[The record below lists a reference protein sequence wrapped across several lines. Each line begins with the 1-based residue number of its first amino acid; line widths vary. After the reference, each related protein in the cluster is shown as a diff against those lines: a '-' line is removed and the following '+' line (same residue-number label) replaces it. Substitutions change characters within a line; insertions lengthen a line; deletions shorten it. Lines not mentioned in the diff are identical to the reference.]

1 MTCLLYVDCVA
12 GVAGDMLL
20 GALFDAGA
28 DSERVQAGLG
38 GLGVPGLALE
48 VTRAERHGLAAR
60 RVNVVAAADD
70 HAHRNWADVR
80 AIIERAGLP
89 PRARRRAQDTFRR
102 LAIAEAGV
110 HGTEPDAVHFHEV
123 GAVDALADVCGV
135 ALALEDLGV
144 DRLVCSPLPMGRG
157 VTTSAHG
164 RLPLPAPATVELLKH
179 VPLYGVELD
188 VELVTP
194 TGAALVAACAES
206 FGPLPAMR
214 VEAVGYGAGSRELLF
229 VPNVVR
235 VLLGVPAY
243 ENSDGGSSPVVL
255 IETNLD
261 DLLPELVP
269 DAVEQAVSAG
279 ALDVW
284 TSPAQMKKGRPG
296 VVLSAL
302 ARPAE
307 EPAVARALFAS
318 TSTLGLRVTTLRRWE
333 LDRSWEQVEVDG
345 ELVRVKVGRLD
356 GELVNVAPE
365 HDDCASVARGSG
377 RTTKAVWA
385 EAFAAAERLLVRDGA
400 A

>member
-1 MTCLLYVDCVA
+1 MTRLLYVDCVA

-20 GALFDAGA
+20 GALLDAGA
-28 DSERVQAGLG
+28 SHERVEAGLA
-38 GLGVPGLALE
+38 GLRVPGLALE
-48 VTRAERHGLAAR
+48 VTRTERHALAATQ
-60 RVNVVAAADD
+60 VGVVAADHD
-70 HAHRNWADVR
+70 HAHRSWADLRTIV
-80 AIIERAGLP
+80 EGAGLP
-89 PRARRRAQDTFRR
+89 PRARERAQETFRR
-102 LAIAEAGV
+102 LAFAEAGV

-123 GAVDALADVCGV
+123 GGVDALADVCGV

-144 DRLVCSPLPMGRG
+144 DRLMCSPLPMGRG
-157 VTTSAHG
+157 VITSAHG
-164 RLPLPAPATVELLKH
+164 RLPLPAPATLELLKGA
-179 VPLYGVELD
+179 PLYGVELD

-214 VEAVGYGAGSRELLF
+214 VEAVGYGAGSRELPLL
-229 VPNVVR
+229 PNVVR
-235 VLLGVPAY
+235 VLLGEPTS
-243 ENSDGGSSPVVL
+243 EHFEGGNSPVVL

-269 DAVEQAVSAG
+269 DAVEQAVRAG

-284 TSPAQMKKGRPG
+284 TTPAQMKKGRPG
-296 VVLSAL
+296 VVLSAI

-307 EPAVARALFAS
+307 EPAVARALFAT

-345 ELVRVKVGRLD
+345 EPVRVKVGRLD

-377 RTTKAVWA
+377 RTTRAVWA
-385 EAFAAAERLLVRDGA
+385 EAFAAAERLLAREGA